1 MYLKEMFSSFEFK
14 KNPIVTKFKVNNP
27 NYQCYKNIINF
38 DIDIHVLI
46 ITKKYTTEKKLWN
59 KENLDFFISIF
70 SLNIHL

>member
-1 MYLKEMFSSFEFK
+1 MFSSFEFK

>member
-1 MYLKEMFSSFEFK
+1 MYLKEMCSSFEFK

>member
-14 KNPIVTKFKVNNP
+14 KTPIVTKFKVNNP

-46 ITKKYTTEKKLWN
+46 ITKKYTTEKNYGTK
-59 KENLDFFISIF
+59 KI
-70 SLNIHL
+70 